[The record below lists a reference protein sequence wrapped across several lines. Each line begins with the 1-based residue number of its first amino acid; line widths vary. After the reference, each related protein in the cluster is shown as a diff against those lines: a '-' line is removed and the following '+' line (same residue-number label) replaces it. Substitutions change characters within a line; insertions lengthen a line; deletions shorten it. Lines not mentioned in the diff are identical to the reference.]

1 MSSYHDLLQLIH
13 SFEAYLGNP
22 AKQDSP
28 VNFQE
33 ILHYDEQEELA
44 CPQIR
49 FIQQWGFME
58 YLIPQHLGGRFVSL
72 DVAFFLAKSLCRRD
86 LTTGIALGLSF
97 LGSLP
102 LWIAGNERQKKDLAE
117 SLRRSEITAC
127 ALTEE
132 EHGSDIMANDV
143 VAQPCKNGWELSG
156 RKWCINFA
164 TQGQSVTL
172 LCRTHDRGGPLGF
185 SVFFLDKSVIQSGFM
200 PTPKLPTLGVRGLDI
215 SGFFLDKVFLSH
227 DALIGGEKRGLEIIY
242 KTLQV
247 SRTLCAS
254 FSVGAADTA
263 LRLTLSFSLQRQL
276 YGKTAFEIPVVKQR
290 LGEQFTQLLIADC
303 TAIAVARAA
312 SVIPEKLS
320 FWSAIIKF
328 LIPKITEGIVE
339 ECSTLMGARA
349 YLRTTEWA
357 MLQKIRRDIPV
368 VGLFDGSSQVNLSVI
383 AGSLVPQT
391 RIRGDCSPSQLQK
404 LEDIFNLNCVCPE
417 LSLDRLGLFTLTEDD
432 ILAGLSILK
441 SKQISPLI
449 KAIRSELRHLDG
461 QVIALQ
467 EQKQFDP
474 RSLTAFRLAEHYCWI
489 FAASCC
495 VHFWYH
501 NQKLMARESL
511 GLDWLNLAI
520 QFILNKLNGRVN
532 IEPKLQESMAKRLVL
547 FYEQNK
553 MFSMVPIKIHDGQL

>member
-1 MSSYHDLLQLIH
+1 MASYHDLLQLIH

-22 AKQDSP
+22 AKQDGP

-44 CPQIR
+44 WPQIK
-49 FIQQWGFME
+49 FIQQWGVME
-58 YLIPQHLGGRFVSL
+58 YLIPQHLSGKFVSL

-102 LWIAGNERQKKDLAE
+102 LWIAGNERQKKALAD
-117 SLRRSEITAC
+117 SLRRGGITAC

-132 EHGSDIMANDV
+132 EHGSDIMANEV

-156 RKWCINFA
+156 KKWCINFA

-185 SVFFLDKSVIQSGFM
+185 SVFFLDKSTIQSGFM

-215 SGFFLDKVFLSH
+215 SGFSLDKVFLPH
-227 DALIGGEKRGLEIIY
+227 DALIGEEKRGLEIIH

-254 FSVGAADTA
+254 FSLGAADTA
-263 LRLTLSFSLQRQL
+263 LRLTLSFSLHRKL
-276 YGKTAFEIPVVKQR
+276 YGKTAYEIPVVKQR
-290 LGEQFTQLLIADC
+290 LGEQFAQLLIADC
-303 TAIAVARAA
+303 TAFTVVRAA

-339 ECSTLMGARA
+339 ECSVVMGARA

-357 MLQKIRRDIPV
+357 MFQKIRRDISV

-383 AGSLVPQT
+383 AGNLVPQAGM
-391 RIRGDCSPSQLQK
+391 RGSCSPSQLQK
-404 LEDIFNLNCVCPE
+404 MEHIFNLKCICPE
-417 LSLDRLGLFTLTEDD
+417 FSLNRLGLFTFAEDD
-432 ILAGLSILK
+432 ILAGLSVLK
-441 SKQISPLI
+441 SKKIRPLI
-449 KAIRSELRHLDG
+449 RMIRSELKRLDR
-461 QVIALQ
+461 QVIALH

-495 VHFWYH
+495 VHLWHH
-501 NQKLMARESL
+501 NQELMDKELR

-520 QFILNKLNGRVN
+520 QFILNKLNGHVN
-532 IEPKLQESMAKRLVL
+532 IEPELQESMAEHLVL
-547 FYEQNK
+547 FYEQHK
-553 MFSMVPIKIHDGQL
+553 MFSVVPIKIPV